1 MRYWVVMPA
10 AGFGQ
15 RFGAPTP
22 KQYLP
27 LAGRPLIA
35 WSLQPFLDD
44 PRCAG
49 ITVAVAAEDPHWPTV
64 RASLD
69 DPRIASCN
77 GGSERCDSVLAALE
91 ALQAGDDDWVL
102 VHDAARPCLGRHD
115 LDALL
120 AAAGTHT
127 VGGLLALP
135 LADTL
140 KRAEGAG
147 EAVAETLSRDG
158 LWRALTPQMF
168 RKGPL
173 GAALRAARALGRMPT
188 DESQAMEWQGHAPRL
203 VAGDAMNIKVTRR
216 ADLDFAAAVLA
227 SRGVRS

>member
-1 MRYWVVMPA
+1 MPA

-15 RFGAPTP
+15 RFGAQTP

-27 LAGRPLIA
+27 LLGRPLIA

-49 ITVAVAAEDPHWPTV
+49 VTVAVAAEDPHWARV
-64 RASLD
+64 GALLADR
-69 DPRIASCN
+69 RIASCT
-77 GGSERCDSVLAALE
+77 GGAERCDSVLAALE
-91 ALQAGDDDWVL
+91 ALPAGDDDWVL
-102 VHDAARPCLGRHD
+102 VHDAARPCLGRD
-115 LDALL
+115 ERDALL
-120 AAAGTHT
+120 AGAGTHP

-140 KRAEGAG
+140 KRADRAG
-147 EAVAETLSRDG
+147 GAVADTVSRDG

-173 GAALRAARALGRMPT
+173 GAALRAARALGRVPT

-203 VAGDAMNIKVTRR
+203 VAGDAMNIKVTRP
-216 ADLDFAAAVLA
+216 ADLEFAAAVLA
-227 SRGVRS
+227 SRGVQS